1 MLQENHDAYEIY
13 AIKYGERMGARG
25 TMFVHG
31 DPHDAPMA
39 MDYFIWVLRNEAR
52 TIVVDVGYGR
62 KEGERRGRTYL
73 RSPVEGLALLGID
86 AGDIEDVI
94 ITHMHYDHAGNLE
107 MFPKALFHIQ
117 DAEMSL
123 VTGRA
128 MTHPALRHSFR
139 LDDVVGMVRL
149 IYGDRVVFHD
159 GEGQVA
165 PGVTLHH
172 LPGHTRG
179 MQAVRAGSQRGPVV
193 LASDVAHYYESFEN
207 ETPFLTHENLFHMLE
222 SHRKLR
228 ALALD
233 NAHIVPGHDPLV
245 MQRYPAPSS
254 ELDGAVVRLDVAP
267 KDAMI

>member
-1 MLQENHDAYEIY
+1 MSEESLDRYEIY
-13 AIKYGERMGARG
+13 AIKYGDRMGERG

-39 MDYFIWVLRNEAR
+39 MDYYIWVLRNEER
-52 TIVVDVGYGR
+52 TIVVDVGYGQA
-62 KEGERRGRTYL
+62 EGERRGRTYL
-73 RSPVEGLALLGID
+73 RSPTEGLALLGVD
-86 AGDIEDVI
+86 AAEVEDVI

-107 MFPKALFHIQ
+107 QFPKARFHIQ
-117 DAEMSL
+117 DTEMSL

-139 LDDVVGMVRL
+139 LDDVVDMVRL

-159 GEGQVA
+159 GEDRIA
-165 PGVTLHH
+165 PGVTVHH

-179 MQAVRAGSQRGPVV
+179 MQAVRIQSQRGPVV
-193 LASDVAHYYESFEN
+193 LASDVAHYYESFEQ
-207 ETPFLTHENLFHMLE
+207 ETPFLTHEDLFQMLE

-228 ALALD
+228 GLASD
-233 NAHIVPGHDPLV
+233 NAHIVPGHDPEV
-245 MQRYPAPSS
+245 MQRYPAPRSDL
-254 ELDGAVVRLDVAP
+254 EGIVVRLDVPP